1 MSANLLHLE
10 PTIVLLFAVVGVGA
24 IFVAMWI
31 GTVDIAIARM
41 TLAYAEDL
49 VQSGRRG
56 AKALFKVVAQR
67 RESGGTLVGPRA
79 VFQTIGSV
87 TLTWVLS
94 AGLWNA
100 GWPWW
105 GVLLACLAI
114 VGTIQLMAVG
124 VQARLLAGPRYV
136 GVALLGAPMT
146 LTMMSGPW
154 RKRPRPYSE
163 RLAMVPD
170 VRLAALDELREL
182 VDEVAEDGS
191 AASLEDEDRRI
202 LRSVFELGQTR
213 VGEVMV
219 PRGEMVVIR
228 GEESARDALE
238 QFVECGYSRLPVVGK
253 SLDDVQGVLYMKDV
267 ARRSLKGEDAMG
279 IEVRDIARAAAFVPE
294 MKLADD
300 ELRVMQATNVHLAL
314 VVDEYGGIAGLVTVE
329 DILEELVGEL
339 IDEHDQDVPV
349 PQEVAPGRWLVPMSY
364 PLDDLEDLLGVRVDE
379 DEVYSVGGLLTK
391 AIGKVPLPGAHA
403 IVGDLAVVAGESTG
417 RRRRVLSAYVAKAHD
432 DGPQPVSR
440 GD

>member
-1 MSANLLHLE
+1 MTADLLQLE
-10 PTIVLLFAVVGVGA
+10 PSIAVLFAVIGVGA

-56 AKALFKVVAQR
+56 AKALFQVVSQR
-67 RESGGTLVGPRA
+67 RESGWTLVGPRA
-79 VFQTIGSV
+79 VFQTIGMV

-94 AGLWNA
+94 AGLWQV

-114 VGTIQLMAVG
+114 AGTIQLAAVG
-124 VQARLLAGPRYV
+124 LQARLLAGSRYV
-136 GVALLGAPMT
+136 GVALLGARTTLSMMT
-146 LTMMSGPW
+146 GPW
-154 RKRPRPYSE
+154 NRRPRPYSE
-163 RLAMVPD
+163 RLATAPD

-191 AASLEDEDRRI
+191 AASLEDEDRKI

-228 GEESARDALE
+228 GEESAKDALE

-267 ARRSLKGEDAMG
+267 ARRSLKGEDAME

-300 ELRVMQATNVHLAL
+300 ELRVMQSTNVHLAL

-339 IDEHDQDVPV
+339 VDEHDQDMPV
-349 PQEVAPGRWLVPMSY
+349 PEEVAPGRWLVPMSH
-364 PLDDLEDLLGVRVDE
+364 PIDDLEELLDVEVDE
-379 DEVYSVGGLLTK
+379 DDVYSVGGLLSK

-403 IVGDLAVVAGESTG
+403 IIGDVAVVAGEATG
-417 RRRRVLSAYVAKAHD
+417 RRRRVLSAYVSRAYD
-432 DGPQPVSR
+432 DGPQVSR
-440 GD
+440 GE